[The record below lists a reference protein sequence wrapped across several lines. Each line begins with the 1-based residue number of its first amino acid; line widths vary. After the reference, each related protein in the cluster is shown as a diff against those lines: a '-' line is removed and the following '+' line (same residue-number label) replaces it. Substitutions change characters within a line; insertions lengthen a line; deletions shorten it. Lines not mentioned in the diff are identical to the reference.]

1 MDVKQVA
8 KLAHLHITD
17 EEAAVYQPQME
28 NIVAYIEQLN
38 ELDTSNVEPMTGGLT
53 AEGAAT
59 DTSREDVPHG
69 SLGQEAA
76 TGQAPSAVAGHFRV
90 PKVL

>member
-1 MDVKQVA
+1 MDVKKIA
-8 KLAHLHITD
+8 KLAHLDID
-17 EEAAVYQPQME
+17 ETEAAVYQPQME
-28 NIVAYIEQLN
+28 SIVAYIEQLN
-38 ELDTSNVEPMTGGLT
+38 GLDTDSVEPMTGGLT
-53 AEGAAT
+53 VEGLAT
-59 DTSREDVPHG
+59 ETAREDSPHG